1 MGGVTTMLAG
11 PRLDRRQLLRGSL
24 VAGGLAATGG
34 AWRSGRAFA
43 FLPDRP
49 ALTHGVQSGDVTG
62 TSGVVWARADR
73 PSRMLVEASATPSFR
88 RSVLVEGPVLTPAT
102 DLTGKVRLR
111 GLRPGRELFY
121 RVQLEDLDDPM
132 VTSEPVRGSFT
143 TAPQGR
149 RRDVSFVWGADVVGQ
164 GWGINPD
171 IGGLRIF
178 RAMERAE
185 PDFFLCSGDMVYADN
200 PLAETVT
207 LPDGRVWR
215 NVTTPAKS
223 KVAETLDEF
232 RGQFAYNLQDAN
244 LRSFAARVPFVHQWD
259 DHEVV
264 NNWYPGEI
272 LDDPRYTERDV
283 DVLAA
288 RAKRAF
294 FEWLPIT
301 PGAEG
306 VGRIHRK
313 LARGPLL
320 DVFVLDMR
328 TYKDPN
334 GDNRYVD
341 PARGLLGAEQR
352 EWLKREL
359 VASRATWK
367 VLANDLPLGV
377 LVPDGPAAW
386 EAIAQGDPGP
396 PLGRELELADVLSH
410 AHRNGVTGIVMV
422 TADVHYAAAHRY
434 DPARAAFG
442 DFTPFWEFVAGP
454 LNAGAFGPN
463 ALDGTLGPEAVF
475 VAAPPAPNTTPLDG
489 FQWFGHV
496 EIDGGSGAMTVS
508 LRDIDG
514 RAAYS
519 VELDPE
525 I

>member
-1 MGGVTTMLAG
+1 MTMLAG
-11 PRLDRRQLLRGSL
+11 PRFDRRRLLRGSL
-24 VAGGLAATGG
+24 VAGGLAATG
-34 AWRSGRAFA
+34 ATWRAGSAFA
-43 FLPDRP
+43 FVPARP
-49 ALTHGVQSGDVTG
+49 EITHGVQCGDVTES
-62 TSGVVWARADR
+62 SGVVWARADR

-88 RSVLVEGPVLTPAT
+88 RSVVIEGPVLTPAT

-111 GLRPGRELFY
+111 GLRPGREVFY
-121 RVQLEDLDDPM
+121 RVQLEDLDDPW
-132 VTSEPVRGSFT
+132 VTSAPVRGSFV

-178 RAMERAE
+178 RAMEAVA

-215 NVTTPAKS
+215 NLTTPAKS

-232 RGQFAYNLQDAN
+232 RGQFAYNLLDDN

-259 DHEVV
+259 DHEVL

-272 LDDPRYTERDV
+272 IDDARYTERNV

-288 RAKRAF
+288 RSKRAF

-334 GDNRYVD
+334 GDNRYAD
-341 PARGLLGAEQR
+341 PTRGLLGAEQR

-359 VASRATWK
+359 VA
-367 VLANDLPLGV
+367 
-377 LVPDGPAAW
+377 
-386 EAIAQGDPGP
+386 PGP
-396 PLGRELELADVLSH
+396 PGRCWPTTSPS
-410 AHRNGVTGIVMV
+410 GCSCP
-422 TADVHYAAAHRY
+422 TAPPGRPSPRAI
-434 DPARAAFG
+434 PARRWAASWRSPTSSP
-442 DFTPFWEFVAGP
+442 TPTATASP
-454 LNAGAFGPN
+454 ASSPSRP
-463 ALDGTLGPEAVF
+463 TSTTRPRTSTIPR
-475 VAAPPAPNTTPLDG
+475 APRSPTSRRSGSSSPARSTPARSARTSSTPRSAPRPCSSPRRPRPTPRRSTASS
-489 FQWFGHV
+489 
-496 EIDGGSGAMTVS
+496 GSGTCGSTA
-508 LRDIDG
+508 RPA
-514 RAAYS
+514 R
-519 VELDPE
+519 
-525 I
+525 